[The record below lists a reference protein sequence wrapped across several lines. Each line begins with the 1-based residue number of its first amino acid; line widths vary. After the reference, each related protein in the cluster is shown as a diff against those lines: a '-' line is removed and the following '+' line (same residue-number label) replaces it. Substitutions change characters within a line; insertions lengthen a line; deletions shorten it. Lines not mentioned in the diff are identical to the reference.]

1 MARRTAVV
9 VIVFFWLGGC
19 GGFGSPGVIAGG
31 ETTVS
36 IQAGKWRNPQSLADN
51 YCAKYEREAVEVSH
65 GKIGY
70 NKVYDLYVYDCVE
83 K

>member
-1 MARRTAVV
+1 M
-9 VIVFFWLGGC
+9 
-19 GGFGSPGVIAGG
+19 
-31 ETTVS
+31 S